1 MKKAFLYVA
10 AMLLCLA
17 ASAQTQQGYVKTKGR
32 MVNGKLVPGQ
42 GLKGATVS
50 IKGRTAVLVNADD
63 GAFSFPV
70 TETQFQ
76 LDSVN
81 KKGYQLVDLDACP
94 KTYKYSTNPL
104 YIVMETPEQQ
114 LQDKLAAE
122 RKIRRNL
129 QKQLQEKENEIE
141 ALKDENKITMEEYQN
156 ALMQIYV
163 EQENN
168 EQLISIM
175 AKRYAE
181 LDYDQLDEFYRQ
193 VSYYIENCELVKAD
207 SLLRSRGDINAQVHD
222 IIQRGQ
228 TLTEQREQL
237 EKAEAMQQADIEEAA
252 RRCYSFYETFLAQ
265 HLNDSAAYYIELR
278 ASLDTTNMQWQDDAS
293 TFLLEFMSDF
303 DKSKKYYEMSLRQI
317 ERNDN
322 KDYNNLISVHSDLA
336 NLYIHFGLFEE
347 AQRHIKISHDI
358 INAGLCTKN
367 SLITEIYSNIGALDY
382 FNGDFGKAIENYDK
396 VLQIQLKTLSENNV
410 DVATTH
416 NNIGFVYSC
425 AAQYDK
431 ALEHLEQALQVW
443 LSTYGEIHPDVA
455 LAYSNIG
462 NVYGA
467 DYYKGRDYDKAMEYF
482 QKALSIRKVV
492 FCEIHPDVA
501 TSYGSVGSIY
511 EFTGNYEQ
519 ALEYAFKATEINETL
534 YGENYYDLAYDYGNI
549 GRIYMKIGDYDKAL
563 EYQQKSA
570 DVSITNFGENHPDVA
585 TSYVN
590 TANIYSRKGDYDKAI
605 EYNMKALKIRQSL
618 LDESSVFISEVFSYL
633 GANYYYKN
641 DYVTALKYFQIYYE
655 RSLSTVGED
664 HPETANAK
672 EWIRITQLKINGND
686 NEQNKQ

>member
-50 IKGRTAVLVNADD
+50 IKGRTAVLVNTDD

-94 KTYKYSTNPL
+94 KIYKYSTNPL

-156 ALMQIYV
+156 ALMQIYA

-168 EQLISIM
+168 EQLISNM

-193 VSYYIENCELVKAD
+193 VSYCIENGELVKAD

-278 ASLDTTNMQWQDDAS
+278 ASLDTTNMQWQDDAG
-293 TFLLEFMSDF
+293 TFLLDFMSDI
-303 DKSKKYYEMSLRQI
+303 DKTKKYYEMSLRQA
-317 ERNDN
+317 ERNHDYDN
-322 KDYNNLISVHSDLA
+322 LVNCYNNMAAMNMIS
-336 NLYIHFGLFEE
+336 GLFEE
-347 AQRHIKISHDI
+347 MQKNIDMALEL
-358 INAGLCTKN
+358 INNGLCTKN
-367 SLITEIYSNIGALDY
+367 SLIADTYGNIGTIDY
-382 FNGDFGKAIENYDK
+382 FNGDFDKAIENNEK
-396 VLQIQLKTLSENNV
+396 AHQIMLKFSCKDDADIATILNNL
-410 DVATTH
+410 
-416 NNIGFVYSC
+416 GFIYTC
-425 AAQYDK
+425 AAQFDK
-431 ALEHLEQALQVW
+431 ALECLGQALQMW
-443 LSTYGEIHPDVA
+443 KSMYGEEHPDVA
-455 LAYSNIG
+455 LVYSNTG
-462 NVYGA
+462 NVYISK
-467 DYYKGRDYDKAMEYF
+467 YYKGTDYNKALEYF
-482 QKALSIRKVV
+482 QKALNIRKA
-492 FCEIHPDVA
+492 FFGEMHPNVA
-501 TSYGSVGSIY
+501 TSYASVGSAY
-511 EFTGNYEQ
+511 ELIGNYEQ
-519 ALEYAFKATEINETL
+519 ALEYSLKSKEINETL
-534 YGENYYDLAYDYGNI
+534 YGEDYYNLSIDNSQI
-549 GRIYMKIGDYDKAL
+549 GRIYTDMG
-563 EYQQKSA
+563 
-570 DVSITNFGENHPDVA
+570 V
-585 TSYVN
+585 
-590 TANIYSRKGDYDKAI
+590 YDKAI
-605 EYNMKALKIRQSL
+605 EYLQKAININIANFGEDHPDVASEIISMGVAYQKKGECDKAIELHEKALEIRRRL
-618 LDESSVFISEVFSYL
+618 FDENSVFVTELLSYL
-633 GANYYYKN
+633 GA
-641 DYVTALKYFQIYYE
+641 DYCCKKDFNTALEYYQTYYDLL
-655 RSLSTVGED
+655 LSILGED
-664 HPETANAK
+664 HPDTITAK
-672 EWIRITQLKINGND
+672 QWVEYVKGQV
-686 NEQNKQ
+686 NE